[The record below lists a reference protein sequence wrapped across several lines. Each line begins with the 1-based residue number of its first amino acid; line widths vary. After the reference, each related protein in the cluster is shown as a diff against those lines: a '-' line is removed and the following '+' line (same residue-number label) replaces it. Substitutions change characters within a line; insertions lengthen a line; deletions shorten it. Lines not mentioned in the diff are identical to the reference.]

1 MKRGMVDPNDN
12 PLRRRTHMSNV
23 NTGWAIGAVVVV
35 LLVGLSYFY
44 NGSGTHLKPGPANA
58 VTQQK

>member
-1 MKRGMVDPNDN
+1 
-12 PLRRRTHMSNV
+12 MSNV
-23 NTGWAIGAVVVV
+23 NTGWAIGAVIIV

-44 NGSGTHLKPGPANA
+44 NGSGAHHPKSGNSSPNA

>member
-1 MKRGMVDPNDN
+1 
-12 PLRRRTHMSNV
+12 MSNV
-23 NTGWAIGAVVVV
+23 NTGWAIGAVIVV

-44 NGSGTHLKPGPANA
+44 NGSGTHLKPGPAHA

>member
-1 MKRGMVDPNDN
+1 
-12 PLRRRTHMSNV
+12 MSNV
-23 NTGWAIGAVVVV
+23 NTGWAIGAVIVV

-44 NGSGTHLKPGPANA
+44 NGSGTHLKSSNPPNA